1 MKCVYNVLSVITPLI
16 LLLVVQIAK
25 PNMAFSAPLPSQEQN
40 LITIFSKYNQRYNA
54 APNEIQE
61 QRISREFRKA
71 FCQAIPRNRVKGW
84 IGNIDSITRNKKT
97 NGIELEVSLV
107 DTNMVTGGL
116 GIVLV
121 LGNSEYQYY
130 KSDTKPHKSTIF
142 AHGSKLYKEV
152 SMMRV
157 DDKVVFDGEFVPF
170 ASAEKC
176 SSRLSA
182 TTFFSIFRF
191 SRVKDLGQ

>member
-1 MKCVYNVLSVITPLI
+1 
-16 LLLVVQIAK
+16 
-25 PNMAFSAPLPSQEQN
+25 MAFSAPLPSQEQN

-97 NGIELEVSLV
+97 NGIELEVSLN

-116 GIVLV
+116 GIVLL

-142 AHGSKLYKEV
+142 THGSKLYEKV

-157 DDKVVFDGEFVPF
+157 NDTVTFDGEFVPF
-170 ASAEKC
+170 ASAKKC
-176 SSRLSA
+176 SSNLSE

>member
-1 MKCVYNVLSVITPLI
+1 M
-16 LLLVVQIAK
+16 
-25 PNMAFSAPLPSQEQN
+25 PNMALSAPDPRQEQN
-40 LITIFSKYNQRYNA
+40 LIAIFSKYNQRYNA

-61 QRISREFRKA
+61 ERISREFRKA

-84 IGNIDSITRNKKT
+84 IGNINSITKNKKT
-97 NGIELEVSLV
+97 NRIELEVSLD
-107 DTNMVTGGL
+107 DTNMETGGL

-176 SSRLSA
+176 SSRLST